1 MGELVNRGESAIVP
15 EVFYKQVSS
24 ILNAA
29 RDKAYTA
36 VNFAMVEA
44 YWEIGKSIVDEQG
57 GEERAAYG
65 EALIAGLSRRLTA
78 DFGRGFGIANLRN
91 MRQFFLAFPIRDA
104 LRSEL
109 SWTHYRRLMRIP
121 DPDARAWYMN
131 ECADSRWST
140 RQLERQINTMFRE
153 RLLASKDKEAVTQ
166 EIQESA
172 PARRPE
178 DIIRDPYVLEFL
190 GFFGRYCVSR
200 ERSRAGAH
208 HASSEVPAGAW
219 PWFRFRGA
227 PKAHHL

>member
-1 MGELVNRGESAIVP
+1 
-15 EVFYKQVSS
+15 
-24 ILNAA
+24 
-29 RDKAYTA
+29 
-36 VNFAMVEA
+36 MVEA

-131 ECADSRWST
+131 ECANSRWST
-140 RQLERQINTMFRE
+140 RQIERQINTMFRE

-166 EIQESA
+166 ESKSA
-172 PARRPE
+172 PRLVAPR
-178 DIIRDPYVLEFL
+178 ISSATHMCWSFL
-190 GFFGRYCVSR
+190 GFSDDTAFSR

-219 PWFRFRGA
+219 PWLRFRGA

>member
-15 EVFYKQVSS
+15 EGFYKQVSS

-57 GEERAAYG
+57 GEGRAKYG
-65 EALIAGLSRRLTA
+65 DALIDELAVRLTK
-78 DFGRGFGIANLRN
+78 DFGRGFNARSLRY
-91 MRQFFLAFPIRDA
+91 MRQFYLAFPIRNA

-109 SWTHYRRLMRIP
+109 NWTHYRRLSRIT
-121 DPDARAWYMN
+121 DPDARTWYMN

-166 EIQESA
+166 EIQKSA

-178 DIIRDPYVLEFL
+178 DIIPRPICTGVFRFL
-190 GFFGRYCVSR
+190 GRYCVSR